1 MKDFVGDNSF
11 YSCYL
16 NDIEKPDVLIIYLD
30 SFKHHIGPRIKNE
43 MSCSTNYFKIK
54 THKNFNYFPESKIFS
69 NSALISI
76 SCKSDI
82 IQVRNR
88 IIKPIQ

>member
-54 THKNFNYFPESKIFS
+54 THKNFNYFPESNLKH
-69 NSALISI
+69 
-76 SCKSDI
+76 
-82 IQVRNR
+82 
-88 IIKPIQ
+88 

>member
-43 MSCSTNYFKIK
+43 MS
-54 THKNFNYFPESKIFS
+54 
-69 NSALISI
+69 
-76 SCKSDI
+76 
-82 IQVRNR
+82 
-88 IIKPIQ
+88 